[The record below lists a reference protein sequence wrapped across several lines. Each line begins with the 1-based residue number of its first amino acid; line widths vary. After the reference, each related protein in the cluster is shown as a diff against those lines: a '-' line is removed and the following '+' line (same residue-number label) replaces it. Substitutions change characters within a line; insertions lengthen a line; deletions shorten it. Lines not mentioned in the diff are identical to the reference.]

1 MQKIIFTEEYCKPEN
16 LHPFTYTR
24 HIQDIRVGILTIRE
38 KWERYLKLPS
48 ADKWEDYYLD
58 TGDSVRIDKQIGNDE
73 YLLVHANV
81 LPTAAI
87 INQWLAEARK
97 VLKGHEPANMVTL
110 RVGELLFKK
119 PVKTG
124 NHIRIYGEVVS
135 LGNTSITLKIEVRK
149 YNLYSGEEAVVC
161 TTNMTFVRIDDDG
174 SPTPIGASVRKAHK
188 ELMAAL
194 EN

>member
-1 MQKIIFTEEYCKPEN
+1 MARDIGVHNNLFGGTLMEWIDEAAAAYATEYC
-16 LHPFTYTR
+16 YT
-24 HIQDIRVGILTIRE
+24 
-38 KWERYLKLPS
+38 P
-48 ADKWEDYYLD
+48 
-58 TGDSVRIDKQIGNDE
+58 
-73 YLLVHANV
+73 
-81 LPTAAI
+81 
-87 INQWLAEARK
+87 
-97 VLKGHEPANMVTL
+97 NMVTL

>member
-1 MQKIIFTEEYCKPEN
+1 MARDIGVHNNLFGGTLMEWIDEAAAAYATEYC
-16 LHPFTYTR
+16 YT
-24 HIQDIRVGILTIRE
+24 
-38 KWERYLKLPS
+38 P
-48 ADKWEDYYLD
+48 
-58 TGDSVRIDKQIGNDE
+58 
-73 YLLVHANV
+73 
-81 LPTAAI
+81 
-87 INQWLAEARK
+87 
-97 VLKGHEPANMVTL
+97 NMVTL

-174 SPTPIGASVRKAHK
+174 SPTPIGATVRKSHK
-188 ELMAAL
+188 ELMEAL